1 MAHLAYSYPTRVWN
15 LGMRPR
21 VSHLVQVIIT
31 TDTVVPAHLLYLLLC
46 NKRACNFNTST
57 LYRDSMTSRFP
68 TAAEIQSFPLPNYVD
83 PATRRPLAIGLITP
97 MTVVVIAFIS
107 CRFYSRTVLT
117 KTLGWDDGIML
128 LAAVSLNNLLRS
140 NRLLNE

>member
-1 MAHLAYSYPTRVWN
+1 MAHLAYSYPTRVWDQ
-15 LGMRPR
+15 GMHPR
-21 VSHLVQVIIT
+21 VSHLVPAIIT
-31 TDTVVPAHLLYLLLC
+31 TDTGVPAHLLYLLLC

-68 TAAEIQSFPLPNYVD
+68 TAAEIQSFPVPNYVD
-83 PATRRPLAIGLITP
+83 PSTRRPLAIGLITP
-97 MTVVVIAFIS
+97 MTVMVVVFIS

-128 LAAVSLNNLLRS
+128 LAAVSPNVLF
-140 NRLLNE
+140 EKQQFTK

>member
-1 MAHLAYSYPTRVWN
+1 
-15 LGMRPR
+15 
-21 VSHLVQVIIT
+21 
-31 TDTVVPAHLLYLLLC
+31 
-46 NKRACNFNTST
+46 
-57 LYRDSMTSRFP
+57 MTSRFP
-68 TAAEIQSFPLPNYVD
+68 TAAEIQSFPLPNYAD

-128 LAAVSLNNLLRS
+128 LAAVSPNVLFQKQQITK
-140 NRLLNE
+140 